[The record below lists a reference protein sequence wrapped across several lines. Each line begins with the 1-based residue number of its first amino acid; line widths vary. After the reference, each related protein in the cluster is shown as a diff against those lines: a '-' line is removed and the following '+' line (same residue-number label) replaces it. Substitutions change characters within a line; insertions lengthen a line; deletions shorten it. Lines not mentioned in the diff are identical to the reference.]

1 LTGWLRIYAKR
12 PSFWIIL
19 VLLLVL
25 ITLHYSEQIEQPGF
39 LAELTSKLGLD
50 RHVFERIAFMVP
62 IIYAGFLFGR
72 RASFIISLI
81 ALAAM
86 LPRAIILSPQPADAL
101 VETGA
106 VFILANTVAL
116 SLDTLRKERERRS
129 ELEMAESALQSQLY
143 VIKENE
149 RRLTALNQVSDILSQ
164 SLELEKVLD
173 KATENVMDV
182 MQVEAALIYL
192 LDEEAGELS
201 LAAHRGISQEF
212 VREVGRFKLGE
223 GFNGRVAETGE
234 PLYIEDA
241 SEDPSLTK
249 KVVAEEGIRSQL
261 IVPLKSKGKV
271 MGTLCLAARSQRQV
285 LPEELE
291 LVTAIGNQVGVAIEN
306 AHLYEHQ
313 RKVAELLR
321 LSEDRYRQLFE
332 NAHDAIWLHDLQG
345 NIVAANEA
353 LVRLS
358 GYSLGELRDKKSSD
372 LIAEGC
378 LDGVKETE
386 DLLQRGEAMGHLS
399 EATLIKKDKS
409 EASVQLSTNPLFRN
423 GQLVAFQHIAR
434 DVTEEKRM
442 RENLRFYLGEFT
454 KAQEEERNRIA
465 RELHDD
471 TIQAL
476 VVLSRQLDNLA
487 SSGKGFSK
495 DKRAVLEHLWQ
506 QTNSVI
512 QDVRRLSQDLRPPM
526 LDRLGL
532 LPALEWL
539 VTDVSRYSG
548 IAIKPQV
555 LGTERR
561 MPPEAELMLFRIAQE
576 ALRNMWR
583 HSQATEAELIVEFDV
598 GRIRITVK
606 DNGKGF
612 DLPKS
617 VGDLTRSGK
626 LGLAGMQERV
636 QLLGG
641 NITLESKPGKGT
653 SIIVEAPI

>member
-1 LTGWLRIYAKR
+1 
-12 PSFWIIL
+12 
-19 VLLLVL
+19 
-25 ITLHYSEQIEQPGF
+25 
-39 LAELTSKLGLD
+39 
-50 RHVFERIAFMVP
+50 MVP

-106 VFILANTVAL
+106 IFILANTVAL

-332 NAHDAIWLHDLQG
+332 NAHDAIWLHDLQK

-442 RENLRFYLGEFT
+442 RENLSFYLREFT

-532 LPALEWL
+532 IPSLEWL
-539 VTDVSRYSG
+539 ASDVSRYSG

-583 HSQATEAELIVEFDV
+583 HSQATEAEIIVEFDV

>member
-1 LTGWLRIYAKR
+1 
-12 PSFWIIL
+12 
-19 VLLLVL
+19 
-25 ITLHYSEQIEQPGF
+25 
-39 LAELTSKLGLD
+39 
-50 RHVFERIAFMVP
+50 MVP

-106 VFILANTVAL
+106 IFILANTVAL

-173 KATENVMDV
+173 KAAENVMNV

-223 GFNGRVAETGE
+223 DFPGRVAETGE
-234 PLYIEDA
+234 PLYVENV
-241 SEDPSLTK
+241 SKDPRLTTEAVSREGLQSLL
-249 KVVAEEGIRSQL
+249 S
-261 IVPLKSKGKV
+261 VPLKSKGKV

-291 LVTAIGNQVGVAIEN
+291 LVTAIGNQVSVAIEN

-332 NAHDAIWLHDLQG
+332 NAHDAIWLHDLQE

-386 DLLQRGEAMGHLS
+386 DLLQRGEAMG
-399 EATLIKKDKS
+399 
-409 EASVQLSTNPLFRN
+409 LF
-423 GQLVAFQHIAR
+423 FFF
-434 DVTEEKRM
+434 
-442 RENLRFYLGEFT
+442 FY
-454 KAQEEERNRIA
+454 A
-465 RELHDD
+465 D
-471 TIQAL
+471 
-476 VVLSRQLDNLA
+476 
-487 SSGKGFSK
+487 
-495 DKRAVLEHLWQ
+495 
-506 QTNSVI
+506 
-512 QDVRRLSQDLRPPM
+512 
-526 LDRLGL
+526 
-532 LPALEWL
+532 
-539 VTDVSRYSG
+539 
-548 IAIKPQV
+548 
-555 LGTERR
+555 
-561 MPPEAELMLFRIAQE
+561 
-576 ALRNMWR
+576 
-583 HSQATEAELIVEFDV
+583 
-598 GRIRITVK
+598 
-606 DNGKGF
+606 
-612 DLPKS
+612 
-617 VGDLTRSGK
+617 
-626 LGLAGMQERV
+626 
-636 QLLGG
+636 
-641 NITLESKPGKGT
+641 
-653 SIIVEAPI
+653 

>member
-1 LTGWLRIYAKR
+1 
-12 PSFWIIL
+12 
-19 VLLLVL
+19 
-25 ITLHYSEQIEQPGF
+25 
-39 LAELTSKLGLD
+39 
-50 RHVFERIAFMVP
+50 MVP

-72 RASFIISLI
+72 KASFIISLV

-86 LPRAIILSPQPADAL
+86 LPRAIVLSPHPEDAL
-101 VETGA
+101 LETGT
-106 VFILANTVAL
+106 VFLLANTVAL
-116 SLDTLRKERERRS
+116 ALDSLRIERRRRT
-129 ELEMAESALQSQLY
+129 ELEWSDKALQSQLY

-192 LDEEAGELS
+192 LDEEAGDLS
-201 LAAHRGISQEF
+201 LAAHRGVSTGFAQDVDRI
-212 VREVGRFKLGE
+212 KLGE
-223 GFNGRVAETGE
+223 DFPGRVAETGE
-234 PLYIEDA
+234 PLYVENA
-241 SEDPSLTK
+241 SKDPMLTTEAVSREGLQSLL
-249 KVVAEEGIRSQL
+249 S
-261 IVPLKSKGKV
+261 VPLKSKGKV
-271 MGTLCLAARSQRQV
+271 MGTLCV
-285 LPEELE
+285 LMHSHRLFHQDEVEL
-291 LVTAIGNQVGVAIEN
+291 LIAIGNQVGVAIEN

-332 NAHDAIWLHDLQG
+332 NAHDAIWLHDLQE
-345 NIVAANEA
+345 NIVTANEA

-378 LDGVKETE
+378 LDGVKKTE

-409 EASVQLSTNPLFRN
+409 EASIQLSTNPLFRN

-442 RENLRFYLGEFT
+442 RENLRFYLRELT
-454 KAQEEERNRIA
+454 RSQEEERNRIA

-506 QTNSVI
+506 QTNNI
-512 QDVRRLSQDLRPPM
+512 MQGVRRLSQDLRPPA

-561 MPPEAELMLFRIAQE
+561 MPPEVELMLFRIAQE

-583 HSQATEAELIVEFDV
+583 HSQANEAELIVEFDV

>member
-1 LTGWLRIYAKR
+1 
-12 PSFWIIL
+12 
-19 VLLLVL
+19 
-25 ITLHYSEQIEQPGF
+25 
-39 LAELTSKLGLD
+39 
-50 RHVFERIAFMVP
+50 MVP

-72 RASFIISLI
+72 RASFVISLI

-106 VFILANTVAL
+106 IFILANTVAL
-116 SLDTLRKERERRS
+116 SLNTLRKERERRS
-129 ELEMAESALQSQLY
+129 ELETVESALQSQLY

-241 SEDPSLTK
+241 SEDPRLTK
-249 KVVAEEGIRSQL
+249 KVLAEEGIRSQL

-345 NIVAANEA
+345 SIVAANEA

-378 LDGVKETE
+378 LDGIKETE

-399 EATLIKKDKS
+399 EVTLIKKDKS

-442 RENLRFYLGEFT
+442 RENLSFYLREFT

-487 SSGKGFSK
+487 SIGKGFSK
-495 DKRAVLEHLWQ
+495 DNRAVLEHLWQ

-532 LPALEWL
+532 LPSLEWL
-539 VTDVSRYSG
+539 ASDVSRYSG

-583 HSQATEAELIVEFDV
+583 HSQATEAEIIVEFDV

>member
-1 LTGWLRIYAKR
+1 
-12 PSFWIIL
+12 
-19 VLLLVL
+19 
-25 ITLHYSEQIEQPGF
+25 
-39 LAELTSKLGLD
+39 
-50 RHVFERIAFMVP
+50 
-62 IIYAGFLFGR
+62 
-72 RASFIISLI
+72 
-81 ALAAM
+81 
-86 LPRAIILSPQPADAL
+86 
-101 VETGA
+101 
-106 VFILANTVAL
+106 
-116 SLDTLRKERERRS
+116 
-129 ELEMAESALQSQLY
+129 
-143 VIKENE
+143 
-149 RRLTALNQVSDILSQ
+149 
-164 SLELEKVLD
+164 
-173 KATENVMDV
+173 
-182 MQVEAALIYL
+182 
-192 LDEEAGELS
+192 
-201 LAAHRGISQEF
+201 
-212 VREVGRFKLGE
+212 
-223 GFNGRVAETGE
+223 
-234 PLYIEDA
+234 
-241 SEDPSLTK
+241 
-249 KVVAEEGIRSQL
+249 
-261 IVPLKSKGKV
+261 
-271 MGTLCLAARSQRQV
+271 
-285 LPEELE
+285 
-291 LVTAIGNQVGVAIEN
+291 
-306 AHLYEHQ
+306 
-313 RKVAELLR
+313 
-321 LSEDRYRQLFE
+321 
-332 NAHDAIWLHDLQG
+332 
-345 NIVAANEA
+345 
-353 LVRLS
+353 
-358 GYSLGELRDKKSSD
+358 
-372 LIAEGC
+372 
-378 LDGVKETE
+378 
-386 DLLQRGEAMGHLS
+386 MGHLS

-442 RENLRFYLGEFT
+442 RENLSFYLREFT

-532 LPALEWL
+532 IPSLEWL

-583 HSQATEAELIVEFDV
+583 HSQATEAEIIVEFDV

>member
-1 LTGWLRIYAKR
+1 
-12 PSFWIIL
+12 
-19 VLLLVL
+19 
-25 ITLHYSEQIEQPGF
+25 
-39 LAELTSKLGLD
+39 
-50 RHVFERIAFMVP
+50 MVP

-72 RASFIISLI
+72 RASFVISLI

-106 VFILANTVAL
+106 IFILANTVAL

-129 ELEMAESALQSQLY
+129 ELETVESALQSQLY

-241 SEDPSLTK
+241 SEDPRLTK
-249 KVVAEEGIRSQL
+249 KVLAEEGIRSQL

-345 NIVAANEA
+345 SIVAANEA

-378 LDGVKETE
+378 LDGIKETE

-399 EATLIKKDKS
+399 EVTLIKKDKS

-442 RENLRFYLGEFT
+442 RENLSFYLREFT

-487 SSGKGFSK
+487 SIGKGFSK
-495 DKRAVLEHLWQ
+495 DNRAVLEHLWQ

-532 LPALEWL
+532 LPSLEWL
-539 VTDVSRYSG
+539 ASDVSRYSG

-583 HSQATEAELIVEFDV
+583 HSQATEAEIIVEFDV

>member
-1 LTGWLRIYAKR
+1 
-12 PSFWIIL
+12 
-19 VLLLVL
+19 
-25 ITLHYSEQIEQPGF
+25 
-39 LAELTSKLGLD
+39 
-50 RHVFERIAFMVP
+50 MVP
-62 IIYAGFLFGR
+62 IIYAGFLFRR

-106 VFILANTVAL
+106 IFILANTVAL

-332 NAHDAIWLHDLQG
+332 NAHDAIWLHDLQE
-345 NIVAANEA
+345 NIVTANEA

-532 LPALEWL
+532 LPSLEWL
-539 VTDVSRYSG
+539 ASDVSRYSG

>member
-1 LTGWLRIYAKR
+1 
-12 PSFWIIL
+12 
-19 VLLLVL
+19 
-25 ITLHYSEQIEQPGF
+25 
-39 LAELTSKLGLD
+39 
-50 RHVFERIAFMVP
+50 MVP

-81 ALAAM
+81 ALATM

-101 VETGA
+101 IETGA
-106 VFILANTVAL
+106 IFILANTVAL

-234 PLYIEDA
+234 PLYVEDA

-332 NAHDAIWLHDLQG
+332 NAHDAIWLHDLQE
-345 NIVAANEA
+345 NIVTANEA

-442 RENLRFYLGEFT
+442 RENLSFYLREFT

-532 LPALEWL
+532 IPSLEWL
-539 VTDVSRYSG
+539 ASDVSRYSG

>member
-1 LTGWLRIYAKR
+1 MAPAPRQ
-12 PSFWIIL
+12 SFGHDNL
-19 VLLLVL
+19 M
-25 ITLHYSEQIEQPGF
+25 
-39 LAELTSKLGLD
+39 
-50 RHVFERIAFMVP
+50 IAPVKINRLNGIVP
-62 IIYAGFLFGR
+62 R
-72 RASFIISLI
+72 D
-81 ALAAM
+81 
-86 LPRAIILSPQPADAL
+86 IILSPHPADDL
-101 VETGA
+101 IETGA
-106 VFILANTVAL
+106 IFILANTVAL

-234 PLYIEDA
+234 PLYVEDA

-442 RENLRFYLGEFT
+442 RENLSFYLREFT

-532 LPALEWL
+532 LPSLEWL
-539 VTDVSRYSG
+539 ASDVSRYSG